1 MFSVGL
7 SPASGAGGY
16 RKLHMSFGQTDAHQR
31 LCGVGVEVVVLTSR
45 QNTHTGMP
53 QPKLGGRNGD
63 DQIDVRTNLDKA

>member
-1 MFSVGL
+1 
-7 SPASGAGGY
+7 
-16 RKLHMSFGQTDAHQR
+16 MSFGQTDAHQR